1 MRINL
6 KLMTLGLM
14 LPMAA
19 QAQSFSDNWTLPF
32 IAGELAPVSHTQEA
46 TSTRRAAADG
56 VYYLRP
62 EGAFYQGMRPQN
74 WSYYPVTKIIVTP
87 WQAFTYENRCTTT
100 AQWSIEG
107 KDVSADAD
115 GHYTE
120 TIEPIPD
127 GYIDHY
133 LPTITAGDKS
143 YTLGEGHENWTKYHG
158 CIAWADSIVEMA
170 VFDPGRVIRRSGTT
184 VYTNF
189 RPLSMT
195 EGLRYNYGS
204 MSISADGDTYYSR
217 GVRQTFEKP
226 MGRLWVQ
233 EVTIPAIS
241 YAETLLPD
249 GKALTMT
256 ISTTDDGET
265 AAATLA
271 TLTCTSADILVIG
284 SQNVGGNKVTMAS
297 LRFHAADEL
306 VIDQPF
312 IVEIE
317 GFQQEGVDI
326 GLAAALIDPC
336 DQERCHTALITLQDE
351 NHHDINA
358 TTSYAD
364 RVPCISIRGMYD
376 GIKMLTD
383 DEALQ
388 LTAPT
393 KGGACTQEGGNTPAK
408 IQLKTAIR
416 WNYGL
421 ADANYTIEG
430 LPDWLHATVD
440 ESRRDF
446 SGGQFGHG
454 LVTLSFTADAA
465 ADNTPDRE
473 ATLYIKGRGV
483 QTTTPIVVRQKGTW
497 VDAITETGILPSDEP
512 DEAIYN
518 LNGQRI
524 NKPAK
529 GIYIKGKQKKIKRN
543 I

>member
-1 MRINL
+1 M
-6 KLMTLGLM
+6 LMTLGLM

-32 IAGELAPVSHTQEA
+32 IAGELAPVGYAQEA

-195 EGLRYNYGS
+195 DGLRYNYGT
-204 MSISADGDTYYSR
+204 MSISSDGDTYYSR

-256 ISTTDDGET
+256 ISTTSDGET

-271 TLTCTSADILVIG
+271 TLTCTPADILVIG

-297 LRFHAADEL
+297 LRFHADDEL

-351 NHHDINA
+351 SHQDINA

-393 KGGACTQEGGNTPAK
+393 DGGACTQEGGNTPAK

-454 LVTLSFTADAA
+454 LVTLTFKADPVPE
-465 ADNTPDRE
+465 DTPDRE
-473 ATLYIKGRGV
+473 AQLYVMGRGV
-483 QTTTPIVVRQKGTW
+483 QTTTPIIIRQEGT
-497 VDAITETGILPSDEP
+497 IINGIHEINALDSDGHQP
-512 DEAIYN
+512 MYN

-524 NKPAK
+524 INPSK
-529 GIYIKGKQKKIKRN
+529 GIYIVGGKKISYK
-543 I
+543 